1 MMKHA
6 CLVVTAAVALALSA
20 EAAFDARPVSIAYR
34 TQKEGN
40 IDVAGLRLNLP
51 RGYNDSVT
59 GVDLGLI
66 GESAYMWGLQVNLL
80 GNLVKDRAGA
90 IQISLYN
97 DVDGKLTGLQVG
109 GWNNA
114 RCAEG
119 LQVGLLNLSDEYY
132 GVQVGLVNRSNYL
145 YGFQVGLINV
155 IRGSPVPF
163 MPIINIGF

>member
-6 CLVVTAAVALALSA
+6 YLIVAVAVAFVFSA
-20 EAAFDARPVSIAYR
+20 EAALDARPVSVAFR
-34 TQKEGN
+34 TQKEGT

-59 GVDLGLI
+59 GLDLGVI
-66 GESAYMWGLQVNLL
+66 GESAYMWGLQINLL
-80 GNLVKDRAGA
+80 ANLVKDRAGA
-90 IQISLYN
+90 MQISLYN
-97 DVDGKLTGLQVG
+97 DVDGKLTGMQVG

-114 RCAEG
+114 RCGEG

-132 GVQVGLVNRSNYL
+132 GIQIGLINRANYL
-145 YGFQVGLINV
+145 SGFQVGFINV